1 MNSFLLLLLHFSI
14 SYCLLIEINDTRTK
28 YCFNKKLTE
37 PDKIKV
43 NYLITSDKAEKLKV
57 VFDSK
62 ELKKVLFH
70 EEGKQ
75 SGEYKSES
83 PLPKGTYT
91 LCFYP
96 QEKKVYHV
104 SFELS
109 SFLES
114 GRIEEIAKDK
124 DVKLMI
130 SDAIEIKQTFQVI
143 EKNIKNSLDRT
154 YRHNKT
160 LDDIITSIKN
170 LTLLKLSIIGIL
182 SVFQIIVIQRFFGP
196 DKRVSTVKGAF
207 SDGL

>member
-14 SYCLLIEINDTRTK
+14 SYCLLIEINDIRTK

-37 PDKIKV
+37 PDKITV

-57 VFDSK
+57 VFNSK

-170 LTLLKLSIIGIL
+170 LTLLKLSIVGIL